1 MADGG
6 NLSIDALQLQIS
18 ANATSATQSLDSLI
32 TALGNLKRSL
42 GDLSGGARNITKMA
56 DAFQKMNSFKDLDL
70 SRLTTQLERIS
81 KVDLKPTGIAA
92 FANSMKRFGDVSK
105 NLDFSALTQ
114 LHTQLSQ
121 LKDVSSNTT
130 ELLKAVSSF
139 ARASDKMGEA
149 ANKFPT
155 LAMEIKEFFDE
166 MSNVTIS
173 DNVATMASALADI
186 SRHGKSTSTA
196 MQAIR
201 TSTDGANTAISRG
214 GTVMKMLGS
223 TAKDTA
229 SILKGMASTLFEISA
244 SIGSGIL
251 NGVKS
256 LVTQFKQLTSASSG
270 LKTLAQNL
278 RTMLGVFVG
287 FYGIRSVFGW
297 VKDAVKSGA
306 DVAEVNHIVEATFGD
321 LSDGVKEW
329 ATTTMDNYGIAE
341 NAAKRY
347 AGTLG
352 AVFQS
357 SGVGLTESAEM
368 SQRLVEIAGDLS
380 SFYNIDTETVY
391 TKLKSGMAG
400 MVRPLRDVGIDLSVA
415 SLSAFALEQGITKS
429 WQSMSQAEKIS
440 LRYQYILQATSNVQ
454 GDFSRTSG
462 SMANQLRTLRAYAAS
477 ITQTI
482 GDGLASALRHVI
494 RYLNIAAKYVLK
506 LASAFAGFMK
516 TLFGANIS
524 GGGAGLIDTESFDD
538 VADDLSDAS
547 DSAVG
552 TSDGLGDAAENAQ
565 KLEKALS
572 VLPFDELNQLNK
584 DTQTAGSSG
593 GTGGSPGG
601 GVGGLGDLGDL
612 GLLDQMQDAFDA
624 SKLPDA
630 INRWAERIKEAFKAH
645 DWIGLGREL
654 AWGINKGL
662 QWLYDLLDPKN
673 IEEKVLPY
681 VSNFAT
687 VMNSLVDNINWDLLG
702 RTFGRGLN
710 TLLMIANTWL
720 TSFSWSLLGK
730 KLAEGA
736 NGLVDEIRW
745 DYLGQFFANK
755 LNMIWQTAY
764 NFVSNFD
771 WKLLGESLAVAFD
784 NFVATVDFD
793 AIGGTISEGLNGI
806 TEAVNTFLNKFDA
819 EGFGTKLGNAFKHMV
834 SNVKAEQIGLALSGV
849 WNKAWVILK
858 NFVTQ
863 LGNNEL
869 GSGTGIGAKI
879 HKVIETAITNLRV
892 DDMVVAI
899 KTFVRKVTED
909 IALIFGDIKM
919 WHDLGEKIGGAV
931 GDILSDGQTWVAI
944 ANAINAVT
952 GALLSLLKGAIKGLW
967 SHKEEIGGG
976 IRRFLV
982 TLDWGNIAKVVGA
995 AALAAF
1001 VKAVP
1006 MLVGWA
1012 ALKKA
1017 LIPQIKA
1024 VFSQVATADEV
1035 VKSGASIFD
1044 GIRTALEGAGLGAG
1058 AAEGGLIGL
1067 LIMATA
1073 EVAKFQDAL
1082 KGGNGFFTEGGAAI
1096 QEYINQMQK
1105 ANTISDETAGK
1116 LFKLKEAWESGE
1128 IDDNAFFSQFGKIL
1142 EEGGTS
1148 AETAQ
1153 NALGN
1158 LEAQLHLTD
1167 EQIGTVKDS
1176 ISGMSEA
1183 TTTTEEKFA
1192 SLGLNSKEAVDGI
1205 RDAIWNLDETT
1216 GNAVSN
1222 GQADELFKTFNNGGS
1237 DAVTALQAV
1246 MNEMTNLG
1254 LDTDLLR
1261 QAIDAKLG
1269 DGAFDALVGSA
1280 GDAKTSVNDLKTD
1293 VENTNTSVNNLETSS
1308 QQVPTKIQN
1317 GIDLGKK
1324 VLLGAL
1330 AILSTNMASAL
1341 LGDDKDK
1348 DKFKDVG
1355 ENIPP
1360 AVKQGIEN
1368 VAQDATDAVATL
1380 GTDLIDKFK
1389 EVLDSHSPSREFE
1402 SMGETA
1408 PEGVAQGIENTSD
1421 EAISAIETLGD
1432 SMTDTFNSIIDNLR
1446 SELQSGGAD
1455 MIESG
1460 LIDGVTSALG
1470 SFDPAGEIDNT
1481 FSGVWDTLNSISSEM
1496 YNAGQTISQSLSD
1509 GIQSVHITLPHI
1521 STSWDTIT
1529 YGDGSWVQIP
1539 NFSVDWYARGGLF
1552 TNPTIAGFGEA
1563 GDEAALP
1570 LENRRA
1576 MSRIANAIIDS
1587 ADGGLGMNEDKMA
1600 SAVARGYVQ
1609 AMMMNQG
1616 NVQPP
1621 IFHIEVK
1628 TEDNE
1633 VLARAVQRGYQ
1644 SMDYRQNATPSFGF

>member
-1 MADGG
+1 M
-6 NLSIDALQLQIS
+6 
-18 ANATSATQSLDSLI
+18 SL
-32 TALGNLKRSL
+32 
-42 GDLSGGARNITKMA
+42 
-56 DAFQKMNSFKDLDL
+56 
-70 SRLTTQLERIS
+70 
-81 KVDLKPTGIAA
+81 
-92 FANSMKRFGDVSK
+92 ANS
-105 NLDFSALTQ
+105 
-114 LHTQLSQ
+114 
-121 LKDVSSNTT
+121 
-130 ELLKAVSSF
+130 
-139 ARASDKMGEA
+139 
-149 ANKFPT
+149 
-155 LAMEIKEFFDE
+155 
-166 MSNVTIS
+166 
-173 DNVATMASALADI
+173 
-186 SRHGKSTSTA
+186 
-196 MQAIR
+196 
-201 TSTDGANTAISRG
+201 
-214 GTVMKMLGS
+214 
-223 TAKDTA
+223 
-229 SILKGMASTLFEISA
+229 
-244 SIGSGIL
+244 
-251 NGVKS
+251 
-256 LVTQFKQLTSASSG
+256 
-270 LKTLAQNL
+270 
-278 RTMLGVFVG
+278 
-287 FYGIRSVFGW
+287 
-297 VKDAVKSGA
+297 
-306 DVAEVNHIVEATFGD
+306 
-321 LSDGVKEW
+321 
-329 ATTTMDNYGIAE
+329 
-341 NAAKRY
+341 
-347 AGTLG
+347 
-352 AVFQS
+352 
-357 SGVGLTESAEM
+357 
-368 SQRLVEIAGDLS
+368 
-380 SFYNIDTETVY
+380 
-391 TKLKSGMAG
+391 
-400 MVRPLRDVGIDLSVA
+400 
-415 SLSAFALEQGITKS
+415 
-429 WQSMSQAEKIS
+429 
-440 LRYQYILQATSNVQ
+440 
-454 GDFSRTSG
+454 
-462 SMANQLRTLRAYAAS
+462 LRTLRAYAAS

-494 RYLNIAAKYVLK
+494 RYLNIAAKYVLR
-506 LASAFAGFMK
+506 LAAAFAGFMK

-524 GGGAGLIDTESFDD
+524 GGGAGLIDTDAFDD
-538 VADDLSDAS
+538 VADDLGDAS

-552 TSDGLGDAAENAQ
+552 TSDGLGDAAENAK

-593 GTGGSPGG
+593 GTGGGSGV

-673 IEEKVLPY
+673 IEEKVLPW

-745 DYLGQFFANK
+745 DYLGQYFANK
-755 LNMIWQTAY
+755 LNAFWQTAY
-764 NFVSNFD
+764 NFVTTFD
-771 WKLLGESLAVAFD
+771 WRLLGDSLATAFN
-784 NFVATVDFD
+784 NFVGTIDFD
-793 AIGGTISEGLNGI
+793 SIAGTISEGLNGI
-806 TEAVNTFLNKFDA
+806 TETTIEFIDGINA
-819 EGFGTKLGNAFKHMV
+819 EDLGSKLGKAFNDIVSHINAT
-834 SNVKAEQIGLALSGV
+834 NIGLALSKI

-858 NFVTQ
+858 NFVLQ
-863 LGNNEL
+863 LGNGEI
-869 GSGTGIGAKI
+869 GSGTGIGQKI
-879 HKVIETAITNLRV
+879 HDVIETAIRNIKV
-892 DDMVVAI
+892 EDMKVTI

-909 IALIFGDIKM
+909 IALIFGDITM
-919 WHDLGEKIGGAV
+919 WKDLGTKIGDSV
-931 GDILSDGQTWVAI
+931 GDILSDGQTWVNV
-944 ANAINAVT
+944 ANAVNAVI
-952 GALLSLLKGAIKGLW
+952 GALTTLFESAIEGLQKHKG
-967 SHKEEIGGG
+967 EIGDG
-976 IRRFLV
+976 IKTFLK
-982 TLDWGNIAKVVGA
+982 TLNWYDIAKIVGA
-995 AALAAF
+995 AALVSF
-1001 VKAVP
+1001 VKAIP
-1006 MLVGWA
+1006 LLVGWA
-1012 ALKKA
+1012 AFKKV
-1017 LIPQIKA
+1017 IKTQ
-1024 VFSQVATADEV
+1024 VIGLFKQVASDEEVTKAGIGVFDKIKDALGGVFDKLKEGLDGVKTASTTAFE
-1035 VKSGASIFD
+1035 
-1044 GIRTALEGAGLGAG
+1044 GIKTALAGSGVGAA

-1067 LIMATA
+1067 LVLAAKKAA
-1073 EVAKFQDAL
+1073 ELQDAL

-1116 LFKLKEAWESGE
+1116 LFQLKESWENEE
-1128 IDDNAFFSQFGKIL
+1128 IDDNTFFSQFGKIL

-1167 EQIGTVKDS
+1167 EQIGTVKES

-1183 TTTTEEKFA
+1183 TMTTEEKFA

-1222 GQADELFKTFNNGGS
+1222 GQADELFKTFNNGGA

-1293 VENTNTSVNNLETSS
+1293 VENTNTSVNNLETNS

-1408 PEGVAQGIENTSD
+1408 PEGVAQGVENTSD

-1446 SELQSGGAD
+1446 SELESNGAD
-1455 MIESG
+1455 MIDSG
-1460 LIDGVTSALG
+1460 LVSGITSALG
-1470 SFDPAGEIDNT
+1470 SFDPAGEINNT
-1481 FSGVWDTLNSISSEM
+1481 FSGVWDTLSSISSEM
-1496 YNAGQTISQSLSD
+1496 YSAGQNISQSLSD
-1509 GIQSVHITLPHI
+1509 GISSVHITLPHI
-1521 STSWDTIT
+1521 NTSWDTIT

-1576 MSRIANAIIDS
+1576 MSRIANAIVDS